1 VKSIFFV
8 VVAVVFSAF
17 SVSCAKVSSKNG
29 SGQSGDLTIQA
40 TFGVRNAH
48 EVARF
53 LKVATGVDPIT
64 NGTVAGTFTS
74 RKSAL
79 SSGTTLN
86 AKNLQAIVDIAYQT
100 FGVVVT
106 NESPAGAAK
115 RWFGDVNFSS
125 NGVTQFT
132 AAKKEAICLNFLTR
146 LMGQKPMATETA
158 ACVQTFTEISDVS
171 VAIAGGNA
179 TAANRNETLK
189 VFAAT
194 LVASTLGGAAL

>member
-1 VKSIFFV
+1 MAF
-8 VVAVVFSAF
+8 VFSAL
-17 SVSCAKVSSKNG
+17 SLSCAKVSAKGGN
-29 SGQSGDLTIQA
+29 GQSGQLTIQA

-53 LKVATGVDPIT
+53 LKVSTGVDPIT

-74 RKSAL
+74 KKAAL

-86 AKNLQAIVDIAYQT
+86 AKNLQAIIDIAYQT
-100 FGVVVT
+100 FGVVIT

-132 AAKKEAICLNFLTR
+132 AAKKDAICANFLTR
-146 LMGQKPMATETA
+146 LMGQKPIAAEQA
-158 ACVQTFTEISDVS
+158 ACVQTFTEISAVS
-171 VAIAGGNA
+171 VTIAGGNA
-179 TAANRNETLK
+179 AAANRNETLK